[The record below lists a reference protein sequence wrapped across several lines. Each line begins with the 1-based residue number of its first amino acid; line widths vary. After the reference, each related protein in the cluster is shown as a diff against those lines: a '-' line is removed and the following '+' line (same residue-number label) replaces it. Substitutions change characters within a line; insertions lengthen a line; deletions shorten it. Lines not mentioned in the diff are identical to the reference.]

1 MKYCGCHSC
10 NYGKSLSAYYYRDMW
25 SNYNSVLAD
34 AGILL
39 DEAPLIVTTTVIAK
53 VDSGEGLSSRISL
66 VQEPPTSKENIIEAS
81 EEAGTLDK
89 SSAAGLVVE
98 EVAMTSTFVA
108 SGGETI
114 GEVSRRRLAATVEEL
129 TTFDYFSAYTIL
141 ATSCLS
147 RYFRYLRRVDG
158 LMRLK

>member
-10 NYGKSLSAYYYRDMW
+10 NYGKSLSAYHYRDMW
-25 SNYNSVLAD
+25 SNCNSVLAD

-53 VDSGEGLSSRISL
+53 VDSGGGLSSRISL

-89 SSAAGLVVE
+89 SSATGLVVE

-114 GEVSRRRLAATVEEL
+114 GEVSR
-129 TTFDYFSAYTIL
+129 
-141 ATSCLS
+141 
-147 RYFRYLRRVDG
+147 
-158 LMRLK
+158 